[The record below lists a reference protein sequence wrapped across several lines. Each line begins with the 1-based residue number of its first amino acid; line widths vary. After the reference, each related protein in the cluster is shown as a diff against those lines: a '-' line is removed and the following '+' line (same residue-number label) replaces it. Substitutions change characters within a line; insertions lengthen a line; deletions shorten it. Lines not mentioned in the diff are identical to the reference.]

1 VDKSTVFGLA
11 GAFALVLSA
20 IIFQGELGLFLSL
33 SSILIVGGG
42 VVMVTIVNYSFDDLK
57 NTFVSLLD
65 NLKNSDMDLRTDIE
79 LINMFSRK
87 ARREGL
93 LAMEQDIQLIDDPF
107 LKNGMMYLLDGIKK
121 DTLVSIMNDQMESA
135 ERSMEKSVNVLASM
149 GEYAPA
155 FGMIGTVI
163 GLVLM
168 LQNIQDPESLGVGLA
183 IALITTLYGTI
194 LANMIFVPLSGKLEH
209 LGEKQLMRKRLF
221 KTAIIS
227 IKDEENPRI
236 MENKLL
242 NFLSPGERAAYLA
255 YYDKENFDKKREDK
269 LYNNWKDYQT
279 MPWENLVE
287 NLAATG

>member
-1 VDKSTVFGLA
+1 
-11 GAFALVLSA
+11 
-20 IIFQGELGLFLSL
+20 
-33 SSILIVGGG
+33 
-42 VVMVTIVNYSFDDLK
+42 MVTIVNYSFDDLK

-209 LGEKQLMRKRLF
+209 LGEKQLTRKRLF

-287 NLAATG
+287 NLAAIG